1 MSGKF
6 RYFVLFA
13 VLIIVGASI
22 FFTNRLSGKLAEEE
36 RKKMELWT
44 EAMQSFNSIGEDDNT
59 NFELI
64 WKIIESNTIIPVIIA
79 DKNGNVIN
87 TLNINE
93 IKDDTV
99 AFYAKKIASFKNAN
113 IPIEL
118 KISDEEKQF
127 IYYDNSLLLKQLDYF
142 PYVQLSIIAVFLI
155 ICFWAFA
162 TDKKSEQNRIWVGL
176 SKETAH
182 QLGTP
187 ISSLLAWEEILKSSN
202 ADNKIIGEMGKDI
215 ERLRTI
221 ADRFSKVGSQPV
233 LTVENIKIVLENSVN
248 YMKNRTSQ
256 KVDYKIFTKKE
267 DIYVKINVPL
277 FEWVIENLCKN
288 AVDAMEGSGKLTFNV
303 FEHSKNIIIDISDT
317 GKGIEKKR
325 FKDVFRPGYTTKQRG
340 WGLGLSLAK
349 RIIEEYHKGK
359 IFVKTSEL
367 GKGTTFRIV
376 FKNK

>member
-6 RYFVLFA
+6 RYFVLFT
-13 VLIIVGASI
+13 VLIIFGASI
-22 FFTNRLSGKLAEEE
+22 FFTNRISGKLAEEE

-44 EAMQSFNSIGEDDNT
+44 EAMHNFNYIDENENT

-79 DKNGNVIN
+79 DKDKNIISS
-87 TLNINE
+87 LNID
-93 IKDDTV
+93 KVKGDTTE
-99 AFYAKKIASFKNAN
+99 FYNKKILSFEDAN
-113 IPIEL
+113 PPILL
-118 KISDEEKQF
+118 KISDDETQF

-142 PYVQLSIIAVFLI
+142 PYVQLSIIAVFLL

-187 ISSLLAWEEILKSSN
+187 ISSLLAWEEILKNSN

-233 LTVENIKIVLENSVN
+233 LTDENIKSVLENSVN

-256 KVDYKIFTKKE
+256 KVNYIVFIKHDNIFA
-267 DIYVKINVPL
+267 KINVPL

-288 AVDAMEGSGKLTFNV
+288 AVDAMEGNGKLIFRVVETAKNV
-303 FEHSKNIIIDISDT
+303 IIDITDT
-317 GKGIEKKR
+317 GKGIEKRR

-349 RIIEEYHKGK
+349 RIIVEYHKGK
-359 IFVKTSEL
+359 IFVKRSKI
-367 GKGTTFRIV
+367 GIGTTFRIIL
-376 FKNK
+376 KN